1 MDFNSDLDDSD
12 NSSSDAEFEV
22 DVELDVDDIDP
33 NEQLNL
39 EPNVPLNDTEY
50 SIYLDIFDQL
60 NAQIYQTQLD
70 QLH

>member
-39 EPNVPLNDTEY
+39 EPTCLSMILNILY
-50 SIYLDIFDQL
+50 I
-60 NAQIYQTQLD
+60 
-70 QLH
+70 